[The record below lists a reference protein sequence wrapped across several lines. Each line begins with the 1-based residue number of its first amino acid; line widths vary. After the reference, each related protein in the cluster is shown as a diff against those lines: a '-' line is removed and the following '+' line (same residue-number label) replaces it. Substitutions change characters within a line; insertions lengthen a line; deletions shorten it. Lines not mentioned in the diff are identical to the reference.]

1 MGNPENI
8 EDVYIAVIRPKNT
21 ASLNSREYRAKSYEV
36 RKILTFDLLPLNVIL
51 HYHFHLHIS
60 LNHIL

>member
-8 EDVYIAVIRPKNT
+8 GDAYVAVIRPKNT

-36 RKILTFDLLPLNVIL
+36 KLFLFFIYKLFGFLNSMV
-51 HYHFHLHIS
+51 
-60 LNHIL
+60 NM

>member
-8 EDVYIAVIRPKNT
+8 GDAYVAVIRPKNT

-36 RKILTFDLLPLNVIL
+36 KLFLFSIYKLFGFLNSIV
-51 HYHFHLHIS
+51 
-60 LNHIL
+60 NM

>member
-8 EDVYIAVIRPKNT
+8 GDAYVAVIRPKNT

-36 RKILTFDLLPLNVIL
+36 KLFTFFLFITFV
-51 HYHFHLHIS
+51 
-60 LNHIL
+60 

>member
-8 EDVYIAVIRPKNT
+8 EDAYVAVIRPKNA

-36 RKILTFDLLPLNVIL
+36 RTI
-51 HYHFHLHIS
+51 Y
-60 LNHIL
+60 